1 MTRLLRLRL
10 PLSTD
15 FGAGDIL
22 IWQRPGVGSKSQASR
37 EEYLGRVEAMRR
49 RGPRPHRGG
58 HENRSKQN
66 KGNAQ
71 IWPMRAGG
79 RDG

>member
-1 MTRLLRLRL
+1 LILTKEERDRLESLVHRANEDTQ
-10 PLSTD
+10 LSV
-15 FGAGDIL
+15 GHL
-22 IWQRPGVGSKSQASR
+22 IYSSVANANKKTG
-37 EEYLGRVEAMRR
+37 RR

-79 RDG
+79 